1 MRDDFQFGKKAGRLL
16 IKIILPAMIIAGWQ
30 ILVIYGDL
38 PPILLPKLEK
48 VGADFITYLMNG
60 ELLHHVLISLR
71 RCAIGFFAGSATGI
85 AMGILLGWFRRLEDF
100 FDVTLN
106 FSRSIPK
113 TALAPLLIVW
123 FGFGDFPKVL
133 LIGLGAFFYTVI
145 PTLEGVRNVDNLLV
159 KSARSMGANDRQ
171 IVLSVILPASMPSI
185 YAGIRIAAAS
195 SFVILL
201 FVEIISGN
209 SGLGFLLE
217 NSRESLNTSTM
228 FMTLI
233 VVGILGFSL
242 DWLVRFTEK
251 KVMPWQRGR
260 TLSR

>member
-1 MRDDFQFGKKAGRLL
+1 MFEGKLKKTVLHLSWKCLL
-16 IKIILPAMIIAGWQ
+16 PLAIFVVWELA
-30 ILVIYGDL
+30 VTYGDI

-48 VGADFITYLMNG
+48 IGKDFVKYATNG
-60 ELLHHVLISLR
+60 ELLHHTLVSLR
-71 RCAIGFFAGSATGI
+71 RCALGFFIGSAAGI
-85 AMGILLGWFRRLEDF
+85 VLGILLGWFKRLEDF
-100 FDVTLN
+100 FDFTLN
-106 FSRSIPK
+106 FSRAIPK

-133 LIGLGAFFYTVI
+133 LIGLAAFFYTVI

-159 KSARSMGANDRQ
+159 KSARSMGANDLQ
-171 IVLSVILPASMPSI
+171 IIFRVILPASLPSI
-185 YAGIRIAAAS
+185 YAGIRIAATS

-209 SGLGFLLE
+209 SGLGYLLE
-217 NSRESLNTSTM
+217 DARENLNTSTM

-242 DWLVRFTEK
+242 DWFVRYTEK
-251 KVMPWQRGR
+251 KIMPWQRGK